1 MGAGGQSQWRCALVS
16 FKRVRFEVLWPLRR
30 AGFVCRRPCL
40 LLAYRL
46 GPVSTFAVSAVAGA
60 DAVILI
66 VRLYGPRVGRRGC
79 AARARAD
86 ARPGAGRRGAVWGRG
101 APTLLLGLG
110 RGGRSTDRS
119 ASRARPPRRPVQNN
133 MIFDSYL
140 ATYHENPIPFELSIV
155 ERVRYNDYLWTGVR
169 V

>member
-1 MGAGGQSQWRCALVS
+1 MAVCARLIQAGSLRSSLAVAACWVRVS
-16 FKRVRFEVLWPLRR
+16 TTMLAVGVPSRSGFDFRRFCGSRRGRRDPDRASIRSAGRETRLRR
-30 AGFVCRRPCL
+30 A
-40 LLAYRL
+40 
-46 GPVSTFAVSAVAGA
+46 
-60 DAVILI
+60 
-66 VRLYGPRVGRRGC
+66 
-79 AARARAD
+79 RART
-86 ARPGAGRRGAVWGRG
+86 PGRRGAVWGRG

-155 ERVRYNDYLWTGVR
+155 ERVRYNDDLWTGVR